1 MNDTETLTEFAAYV
15 ESHFSKQDVF
25 DRKIENGVLSY
36 GVLKSEFLTVLQ
48 FLRDDPA
55 CKCDCLLDVTALD
68 TRRETDR
75 FALVYHLLST
85 VYERVVRLKIYTD
98 FDLPVVS
105 VTSVYPS
112 ANWYE
117 REIWD
122 MFGIAFSEHDDM
134 RRILTDE
141 GFHGEPLKKD
151 FRLSGERV
159 LRFDATRGMFYY
171 TPAKNGED
179 VKNQSK
185 VTELGR

>member
-1 MNDTETLTEFAAYV
+1 MNETHTLTEFAEYV
-15 ESHFSKQDVF
+15 ESHFSKQDLF
-25 DRKIENGVLSY
+25 GRAIENGVLTY
-36 GVLKSEFLTVLQ
+36 DVLKSEFLTVLQ

-68 TRRETDR
+68 TRRDADR
-75 FALVYHLLST
+75 FVLVYHLLST
-85 VYERVVRLKIYTD
+85 VYERVVRLKIRTD
-98 FDLPVVS
+98 SDLPVAS
-105 VTSVYPS
+105 VMSVYPA

-122 MFGIAFSEHDDM
+122 MFGIAFSEHDDL

-159 LRFDATRGMFYY
+159 LRFDQARGMFYY
-171 TPAKNGED
+171 AP
-179 VKNQSK
+179 VKDTENAENLSK
-185 VTELGR
+185 ITELGT